1 MSNFINQTARV
12 SYDISAEEFEAIV
25 AKKKQEGR
33 QEALAELATM
43 NAVDNATITRKEAM
57 LKLGISESTII
68 SWAKRGL
75 IRVIRRGHKCLY
87 FQSDIDR
94 IIKYGTDSIQ
104 HTVKD
109 MYN

>member
-1 MSNFINQTARV
+1 MSNFNNQTARV

-43 NAVDNATITRKEAM
+43 NAMDNATITRKEAM

-94 IIKYGTDSIQ
+94 IFKYVTDSIQ
-104 HTVKD
+104 HTV
-109 MYN
+109 